1 MKVEKEKIIND
12 NGSYTIKEVRT
23 QDSSDGFV
31 QKSEMYPAS
40 MDNRGKY
47 FKGKSMVTSF
57 TTNDPRITRP
67 FAYGVCGLFLVIG
80 ICLALA
86 PGFMNKIMAVFFI
99 VIPVIGFKTAKR
111 DIDAIEEELKKKQA
125 EKQAQEMIEAQ
136 QMMQVESM
144 EEQE

>member
-12 NGSYTIKEVRT
+12 NGSYTIKEVKS

-31 QKSEMYPAS
+31 RESEMYPAS

-47 FKGKSMVTSF
+47 FKGKATVTSF

-67 FAYGVCGLFLVIG
+67 FAYGVCGIFLVIG

-86 PGFMNKIMAVFFI
+86 PGFINKVMAVFFI
-99 VIPVIGFKTAKR
+99 VIPVIGFKRAKT

-125 EKQAQEMIEAQ
+125 EREAQ
-136 QMMQVESM
+136 QAIEAESM
-144 EEQE
+144 VQIESKEE